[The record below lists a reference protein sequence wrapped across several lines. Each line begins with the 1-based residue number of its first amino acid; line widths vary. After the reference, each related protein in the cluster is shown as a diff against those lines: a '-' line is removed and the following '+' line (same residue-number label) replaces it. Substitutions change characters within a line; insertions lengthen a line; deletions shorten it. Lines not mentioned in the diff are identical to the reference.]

1 MPDIGND
8 LLGKNIAST
17 KKILTLAKPTNTI
30 TQYFDGIEVVTPKIK
45 HFNTAFKDLKTNVEN
60 AQGLGNKIGAL
71 FGIGSISSKQM
82 KVETDSF
89 NSIISAVKNVDLEGL
104 VGADASKRIAE
115 IVDGLGDA
123 TVASK
128 QFAKA
133 NIEVNSAGQLVIPT
147 QQQFE
152 KALQKSSAAM
162 SVATIKAQAL
172 AIAENALTSLV
183 LGFAI
188 GAITK
193 GIDSLIHYNE
203 NLHQTAV
210 DLANEYQELADEA
223 ASLQEQIDSNNE
235 SIEELK
241 NQGPLSI
248 TDQNDLNRLTAENEQ
263 LKVQLELQQQL
274 AEQAKNESVESAL
287 KDYNSSTHWATGMGA
302 NADFGFYTRTDI
314 ITDRVQKA
322 EQYREKLQELRA
334 EYAAYLKAVENGEDT
349 SGFMSASQYEKA
361 IETYETKMNDF
372 YNDALTLQG
381 ELEDLRPSLMSD
393 PEANKEI
400 IDSIDQTAKALNDF
414 AFGVEQ
420 IDEDAFNEIFDAEKY
435 EDVQTKLI
443 ALARQGKL
451 TAETFADP
459 AYSEFANDLGAAG
472 ISAESAASHLN
483 SLYSTAGRLATITE
497 SLDSVKSSF
506 ENISSA
512 IDQTTSLLSEQST
525 GVGISI
531 DAYESLIA
539 LNSDY
544 ANALEYTNGTMQINY
559 EKAQQITKVAL
570 DQAVKKATVAM
581 RENSLEYERNV
592 AAIAEKKSAL
602 AELTD
607 EQDDLRESLT
617 AEINALQSENEA
629 LLENA
634 NGYAVIISKMKE
646 ATSAY
651 SEWQNAQSASDPGDM
666 FGDVAE
672 ARDFI
677 DESLN
682 TGRVGN
688 EKFEAAVDFIIPDT
702 VDKEDEA
709 AIRQYLN
716 SLDRYITRDEDG
728 NRTFEGMHNFIQ
740 DATGLGLMES
750 LGDGQYKI
758 AEGIDTE
765 DFVNQMGITLD
776 TIRAIFGELESFGWK
791 FDWLDEMAQAFAMDD
806 TVIQDVIQD
815 IQNEITSLNN
825 SPIALEVDNTEIV
838 NLYSELYD
846 VKHMKDGLSEVTSVN
861 VKAHLEALDQL
872 DAAEA
877 KMEALKTSGEATDV
891 EIANQQVLIDQLK
904 ANLEA
909 MPKVTE
915 SEIRLSTSEAE
926 AQLAE
931 WQAKRDAVVSGNED
945 VIETL
950 SIQLNTDNVSD
961 ILQYVNDQIASIR
974 GEQTQIQILGDSS
987 DYTQKSDN
995 VKNDEID
1002 PKTVDVKANTTEWDR
1017 AYTNIQNAKF
1027 SAKTIDVGFNYTGIS
1042 FGKSSSS
1049 SSGSKKGTGGT
1060 ATASGSPGI
1069 PSDRLALVGE
1079 LGREIVVDPS
1089 TGTWRT
1095 VGNNGAEFVHLKK
1108 GSIVFSNQQTE
1119 RLLGS
1124 GKAGSRGMALALGYG
1139 GDRWVTGNPGASSG
1153 SSNTSTS
1160 TLNRQLDILEQQ
1172 KTVLEQQKEAIEAQ
1186 NDALNDQKDLYDSVI
1201 AAVTDLIDDE
1211 IERLKEMYEDQ
1222 KELLEDQKD
1231 DMDAALSAVINI
1243 IDTEIEK
1250 LEDAQDA
1257 LDDAYQPRIDAIQ
1270 DEIDALEKRNQ
1281 AEKENLDLNQKKA
1294 ALDRANSQRTIRI
1307 YREGYGFTWQT
1318 DQSAIDDAQQDY
1330 NDALYDKQVSDLKS
1344 EKEELEEA
1352 LEAEK
1357 EKLQESI
1364 DSYQEYEQKWQEI
1377 TDLYEQA
1384 QNKQILNMLF
1394 GKDFE
1399 IDIINQKD
1407 EAYTLFRDKYLAI
1420 QEQLTNVEK
1429 EIEANNIRIEEL
1441 EKIKAEWESVA
1452 TAYEEQQN
1460 RLNAAMV
1467 LGQNWEADILAGRTT
1482 TLNTFRD
1489 NYINVMSQI
1498 AAKAQEMAAL
1508 EEQIRATTANIEA
1521 LSARAQ
1527 AAAASAAS
1535 AAAAASASST
1545 SAVAA
1550 ANKASSA
1557 TIPYTS
1563 PYKNPTGTIIA
1574 MGSYASGKKY
1584 ASGTTSSPR
1593 TFATIDEVGEELV
1606 VRPSRGRNVFLEKG
1620 SGVIPADVTKTLW
1633 EMGLDPQGFFAE
1645 NFSDM
1650 MRSGMAAVSNVG
1662 RAITMSFG
1670 DIMMNGVNNPES
1682 FARVLVSKLPTVMV
1696 QALRKG

>member
-1 MPDIGND
+1 M
-8 LLGKNIAST
+8 
-17 KKILTLAKPTNTI
+17 AKSTNTI
-30 TQYFDGIEVVTPKIK
+30 TQYFDGIETVVPQIK
-45 HFNTAFKDLKTNVEN
+45 HFNTAFKDLTTNMKN
-60 AQGLGNKIGAL
+60 AEGFGNKLGAL
-71 FGIGSISSKQM
+71 FGIGSIGSKQM
-82 KVETDSF
+82 KIETDSF
-89 NSIISAVKNVDLEGL
+89 NSIIAAVKNADLGGL

-123 TVASK
+123 TIASK

-147 QQQFE
+147 QLQFE
-152 KALQKSSAAM
+152 QALQKASTAM

-172 AIAENALTSLV
+172 AIAENALTTLV

-274 AEQAKNESVESAL
+274 AEQAKNESVESAV
-287 KDYNSSTHWATGMGA
+287 KDYNSSTHWATGIGA

-314 ITDRVQKA
+314 IADRVQKA
-322 EQYREKLQELRA
+322 EQYREKLQELSA
-334 EYAAYLKAVENGEDT
+334 EYAAYLKAVENGGDT

-361 IETYETKMNDF
+361 IKTYETQMNDF

-393 PEANKEI
+393 PETNKEI

-459 AYSEFANDLGAAG
+459 AYSEFANELGAAG

-651 SEWQNAQSASDPGDM
+651 SEWQNAQNASDPGDM

-688 EKFEAAVDFIIPDT
+688 EKFEAAVDFIIPNT

-728 NRTFEGMHNFIQ
+728 NRTFEGMHHFIQ
-740 DATGLGLMES
+740 DATDLGLMES

-877 KMEALKTSGEATDV
+877 KMESLKASGEATDV

-931 WQAKRDAVVSGNED
+931 WQAKRDAVASGNED

-961 ILQYVNDQIASIR
+961 ILQYVNDQIASIQT
-974 GEQTQIQILGDSS
+974 EQTQIQILGDNS

-1002 PKTVDVKANTTEWDR
+1002 PKTVDVKADTTEWDR

-1027 SAKTIDVGFNYTGIS
+1027 NAKTIDVGFNYTGIS

-1124 GKAGSRGMALALGYG
+1124 GKAGSKGTALASGYG
-1139 GDRWVTGNPGASSG
+1139 GDRWVAGNPGASSG
-1153 SSNTSTS
+1153 SGSGSSSGVGSTS

-1407 EAYTLFRDKYLAI
+1407 EAYTIFRDKYLAI

-1467 LGQNWEADILAGRTT
+1467 LGQNWEADILAGRTA

-1527 AAAASAAS
+1527 SAAARAAS
-1535 AAAAASASST
+1535 AAASARTSAYSAMNSSSQASSSVSGFNT
-1545 SAVAA
+1545 SKTAMR
-1550 ANKASSA
+1550 
-1557 TIPYTS
+1557 
-1563 PYKNPTGTIIA
+1563 PT
-1574 MGSYASGKKY
+1574 Y
-1584 ASGTTSSPR
+1584 ASGTVSSPR